1 MAYKTVLDLPLKYFD
16 NVAYIVVFKNLYGLC
31 IVIITYLSST

>member
-16 NVAYIVVFKNLYGLC
+16 NVAYIVILKKIHVLYVL
-31 IVIITYLSST
+31 